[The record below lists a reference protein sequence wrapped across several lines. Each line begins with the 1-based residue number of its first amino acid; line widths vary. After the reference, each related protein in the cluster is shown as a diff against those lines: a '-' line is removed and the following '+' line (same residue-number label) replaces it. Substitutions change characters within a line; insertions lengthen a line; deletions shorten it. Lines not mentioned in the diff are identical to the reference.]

1 MAVVITLVLVLVF
14 DTQLKSAL
22 YERLCS
28 LWIIPLKPAS
38 LHYQFTFNVLDEELW
53 VNLQP
58 LTITII
64 IIINK

>member
-1 MAVVITLVLVLVF
+1 MGGF
-14 DTQLKSAL
+14 G
-22 YERLCS
+22 LCS
-28 LWIIPLKPAS
+28 LWIIPQKSTS
-38 LHYQFTFNVLDEELW
+38 LYYQFTLNILDEELW